1 MKFRAIRFRPRLVLV
16 LLLISAS
23 LLSVPVGAVLYLNI
37 LENYLIR
44 QTQRSLELQG
54 DLIVSTYRAIFQR
67 SRPSSLAIERYGR
80 ANLHHVGHQ
89 KRHSKFLYYDST
101 QDRYTYR
108 FRSWLDVIVGPLEID
123 LSRKRIQPNPSPLL
137 RGDPADQLAAIVGTN
152 LDDELKEASHTI
164 KSTIHVTDYYGIIV
178 SSTEDNVGDLI
189 GDQREVKHALD
200 GNPVVSLHELVEYQ
214 EPPFL
219 KTLLGSTDMLVQTT
233 IPIILENRVLGVSIL
248 QKKLRTTY
256 EFIEDYTS
264 FIALSG
270 AIFIFLLLLASILV
284 SRVVTGPIR
293 TLIIQ
298 TDRVKKGERGAVRS
312 TLGPKEVDELSDAV
326 ASMAETLEKKNDYI
340 RFLAVQLTHD
350 FKTPLSL
357 IHGAVEVIT
366 DHLDTMS
373 EKERKKF
380 LSQIDTGASRLDMLI
395 HRQLELA
402 TAEIMEIDTD
412 ARSNVYEVL
421 EQITERYDPEE
432 IKLKWE
438 LDTRS
443 IETSMEGKILDSVV
457 GGLVDNSYKHGGDG
471 VTVTVNAK
479 APSDSEKFVQIDIND
494 SGAGIADENIDQ
506 IFSIKFTTSKEISGS
521 GIGLP
526 AIKAILEAHHG
537 SIDLLS
543 SSPGRTTF
551 SVLIPLYRR

>member
-54 DLIVSTYRAIFQR
+54 DLIVSAYRAIFQR

-80 ANLHHVGHQ
+80 ANLSYGIPAT
-89 KRHSKFLYYDST
+89 SKSEFLYYDPT
-101 QDRYTYR
+101 YERYTYSLP
-108 FRSWLDVIVGPLEID
+108 SWSDVIVGPLEID
-123 LSRKRIQPNPSPLL
+123 IYRKRIQPAPLPPF
-137 RGDPADQLAAIVGTN
+137 RGDPADQLAAIVGEN
-152 LDDELKEASHTI
+152 LDAELKEASYTI
-164 KSTIHVTDYYGIIV
+164 ESTIYVTDYYGIIV

-189 GDQREVKHALD
+189 GHQQEVMHALD
-200 GNPVVSLHELVEYQ
+200 GDPVVSLHELTEYQ
-214 EPPFL
+214 EAPFL
-219 KTLLGSTDMLVQTT
+219 KRLLSDTDILVQTT
-233 IPIILENRVLGVSIL
+233 MPIILENRILGVAIL
-248 QKKLRTTY
+248 KKQSRTTY
-256 EFIEDYTS
+256 NLINDNMS
-264 FIALSG
+264 FIILSG
-270 AIFIFLLLLASILV
+270 AIFVSLLLLASMLV

-340 RFLAVQLTHD
+340 RFLAAQLTHD
-350 FKTPLSL
+350 FKTPLSS

-373 EKERKKF
+373 EKEQKKF

-402 TAEIMEIDTD
+402 KAEIMEIDTD

-421 EQITERYDPEE
+421 EQITERYNPEE

-479 APSDSEKFVQIDIND
+479 APADSDMFVQIDIND
-494 SGAGIADENIDQ
+494 SGSGIADENIDQ

>member
-1 MKFRAIRFRPRLVLV
+1 M
-16 LLLISAS
+16 
-23 LLSVPVGAVLYLNI
+23 
-37 LENYLIR
+37 
-44 QTQRSLELQG
+44 
-54 DLIVSTYRAIFQR
+54 
-67 SRPSSLAIERYGR
+67 
-80 ANLHHVGHQ
+80 
-89 KRHSKFLYYDST
+89 
-101 QDRYTYR
+101 
-108 FRSWLDVIVGPLEID
+108 
-123 LSRKRIQPNPSPLL
+123 
-137 RGDPADQLAAIVGTN
+137 
-152 LDDELKEASHTI
+152 
-164 KSTIHVTDYYGIIV
+164 
-178 SSTEDNVGDLI
+178 
-189 GDQREVKHALD
+189 
-200 GNPVVSLHELVEYQ
+200 
-214 EPPFL
+214 
-219 KTLLGSTDMLVQTT
+219 
-233 IPIILENRVLGVSIL
+233 
-248 QKKLRTTY
+248 
-256 EFIEDYTS
+256 
-264 FIALSG
+264 
-270 AIFIFLLLLASILV
+270 
-284 SRVVTGPIR
+284 
-293 TLIIQ
+293 
-298 TDRVKKGERGAVRS
+298 RS

-340 RFLAVQLTHD
+340 RFLAAQLTHD

-373 EKERKKF
+373 EEERKKF
-380 LSQIDTGASRLDMLI
+380 LSQIDTGASRLDMLL

-402 TAEIMEIDTD
+402 RAEIKEIDTD

-421 EQITERYDPEE
+421 EQIAERYDPEE

-479 APSDSEKFVQIDIND
+479 APSDSGMFVQIDIND

-506 IFSIKFTTSKEISGS
+506 IFSIKFTTSKEISRS